1 MCGDNELSALPP
13 LGASLRRI
21 ECEGNA
27 IQALPLSLEQLDCGA
42 NQLTALPETLPPK
55 LHKLVCRINN
65 LTELPQLPPDLTVL
79 DCEHQILRA
88 LRFLPKLPP
97 RLEYLYCSH
106 TGLQVLH
113 HELPETLTHL
123 FCTGNGMFSMPRLP
137 LTLKQL
143 ECDAKALD
151 ATNDFS
157 LLTSLESFRVQSAAE
172 EMVTLR

>member
-13 LGASLRRI
+13 LGASLRRF

-27 IQALPLSLEQLDCGA
+27 IQALPTLPLSLEQLDCGA
-42 NQLTALPETLPPK
+42 NQLTALPD
-55 LHKLVCRINN
+55 KLVCRINN
-65 LTELPQLPPDLTVL
+65 ITELPQLPPDLTVL

-88 LRFLPKLPP
+88 LKFLPKPPP